1 MLVNFK
7 IVYSVAFFFSLHLSV
22 QSGLKNSVIAAF
34 QTVVFSCFSLD
45 NITHRQSILIHVVQF
60 FS

>member
-1 MLVNFK
+1 MLVNCK
-7 IVYSVAFFFSLHLSV
+7 IVLLPFFFSLYLSM

-34 QTVVFSCFSLD
+34 KKVMFSCFSLD
-45 NITHRQSILIHVVQF
+45 NITHRQNILIHAVQF